1 MKRKV
6 TVTVLVLFLCT
17 VLAVSASAQVTAD
30 QELLYLLG
38 SRASEIA
45 MKDLPFEKDDP
56 NILVMTSASYAII
69 DGHNTDRCMMALQM
83 QVVVRS
89 VRATCF

>member
-17 VLAVSASAQVTAD
+17 VLAVSASAQVTDD
-30 QELLYLLG
+30 QELLHLLG

-45 MKDLPFEKDDP
+45 MKDLPLRRTIQIFW
-56 NILVMTSASYAII
+56 
-69 DGHNTDRCMMALQM
+69 
-83 QVVVRS
+83 
-89 VRATCF
+89 